1 MCASV
6 RRAARV
12 ITQMYDTA
20 LAPTGISAPQFG
32 LLAAIQASDGLSQ
45 TDLAAS
51 MAIDRTT
58 LVRNLKL
65 MERDRLIQVVPGK
78 DGRTRG
84 VSLTG
89 QGREALRRAL
99 PFWREVQ
106 TRVMA
111 ALGES
116 RWHETK
122 ARLSDIEAL
131 QRL

>member
-51 MAIDRTT
+51 MAMDRTT

-78 DGRTRG
+78 DRRTRG

-131 QRL
+131 QHH